1 MKSNLKTCLNFLCLL
16 PFLGLL
22 CSVFILDKNL
32 MQGTGSGKVLG
43 FYIAMGLIP
52 LATFISYLNNQQ
64 SLKYCYA
71 DLLFPLFAGIGISIS
86 YIHQQYFSTKMI
98 TLVLIVILYF
108 CFRIFFVQRKANLNM
123 LLQVFMITGL
133 VEAIWGLLQLYD
145 FTPSQHHLYK
155 TTGSFFNSGPYAG
168 YLAMILPM
176 AFYYFISGWNIINT
190 KFKKGI
196 ICYYLRW
203 GLALATITF
212 TLLILPATMSRAA
225 WIAGIIS
232 CVFIWIL
239 HFLNRTNKGLTIM
252 TYIKIY
258 KNKTIALFLVIVF
271 LSGISLGGLYYLKK
285 DSADGRVLI
294 WKISLQIID
303 NNLFGVGIGKFS
315 GEFGEEQANYLAS
328 DRATDQEK
336 FLAGEPE
343 YAFNEFIQIC
353 VEFGIIP
360 LVILIG
366 TFLFAIQLGIRRRRI
381 AEVGSLISLLVF
393 SFMSYPLNL
402 LPFVVGCILLLS
414 ACVSRN
420 YKFTY
425 LNDLKN
431 GFIFDFQTRYKWN
444 KVLTLSLL
452 IAAFA
457 MVACC
462 LHDRYPVYLAH
473 KQWSKARI
481 FYYSGSYPQ
490 AVVRY
495 EKLLPY
501 LQEDV
506 HYLFEY
512 GQSLFRTSKYEE
524 SIKIISKATL
534 ISGDPML
541 YIILGK
547 NYTTIHKY
555 GYAQHCFQK
564 AARMVPHRLYPYYL
578 LSKLY
583 SETGEIDKAK
593 KMAEYVLN
601 KSVKVDS
608 PAIRKMKEE
617 MKNFINH
624 VKL

>member
-1 MKSNLKTCLNFLCLL
+1 MRSNLKTCLNFLCLL

-22 CSVFILDKNL
+22 SSVFILDKNL

-52 LATFISYLNNQQ
+52 LTTFISYLNNRQ
-64 SLKYCYA
+64 SLKYCCV
-71 DLLFPLFAGIGISIS
+71 DLLFPLFAGIGILIS
-86 YIHQQYFSTKMI
+86 YIHQPYFNTKMI
-98 TLVLIVILYF
+98 TLVLMVVLYF
-108 CFRIFFVQRKANLNM
+108 CLRIFFVQRKANLNM

-145 FTPSQHHLYK
+145 FIPSQHHLYK
-155 TTGSFFNSGPYAG
+155 ITGSFFNPGPYAG
-168 YLAMILPM
+168 YLSIVLPI
-176 AFYYFISGWNIINT
+176 AFYYFIRTWNIVNT
-190 KFKKGI
+190 KLKKGI
-196 ICYYLRW
+196 IGYYLHW

-212 TLLILPATMSRAA
+212 TLLILPATMSRGA
-225 WIAGIIS
+225 WIAAIIS
-232 CVFIWIL
+232 CLFIWIL
-239 HFLNRTNKGLTIM
+239 HILNRANKGLTLL

-258 KNKTIALFLVIVF
+258 KNKTIALFLVVVF
-271 LSGISLGGLYYLKK
+271 LSGICLGGLYYLKK
-285 DSADGRVLI
+285 DSADGRALI
-294 WKISLQIID
+294 WKISLRIID

-315 GEFGEEQANYLAS
+315 GEYGEEQANYLAS
-328 DRATDQEK
+328 YRATDQEK
-336 FLAGEPE
+336 LLAGEPE

-360 LVILIG
+360 LIILIG
-366 TFLFAIQLGIRRRRI
+366 IFSFTIQFGIRIRRK

-402 LPFVVGCILLLS
+402 LSFVVVCVLLLS
-414 ACVSRN
+414 ACVSKS

-425 LNDLKN
+425 VNDLKN
-431 GFIFDFQTRYKWN
+431 VFIFDFQTRYRWN
-444 KVLTLSLL
+444 KILTLSLL
-452 IAAFA
+452 ITSFAVAAY
-457 MVACC
+457 C
-462 LHDRYPVYLAH
+462 LYFRYPVYLAH
-473 KQWSKARI
+473 KEWSKARL

-501 LQEDV
+501 LQDDV

-512 GQSLFRTSKYEE
+512 GQSLFRASKYKE
-524 SIKIISKATL
+524 SIEIISKATL

-555 GYAQHCFQK
+555 EYAQYCFEK

-608 PAIRKMKEE
+608 PAIQKMKEE
-617 MKNFINH
+617 MKIFINNM
-624 VKL
+624 